1 MKLRSDTNTDL
12 APDIFQYNYI
22 LSSKLQ
28 TVTCKMGILIITTF
42 TVIGVTVG
50 EEAVQKLNRAQ
61 HAEIIAILIF

>member
-1 MKLRSDTNTDL
+1 
-12 APDIFQYNYI
+12 
-22 LSSKLQ
+22 
-28 TVTCKMGILIITTF
+28 MGILIITTF